1 MKGHLD
7 LIGPATAVGEEL
19 LGVPSFDVP
28 DFTEPLSEEKSILKN
43 LKKVFLM
50 IAGAGVQKYGT
61 ELEKH
66 QQLLLAVSDILIEIY
81 LVESAILRTEKNI
94 NRYGLDTQDMQLAM
108 TKLYLFKAVDKIQSS
123 GKEAIISS
131 AEGDEQKMLLM
142 GLKRFTKYIN
152 HPNVIGLRE
161 QIADKIIAENQ
172 YCF

>member
-1 MKGHLD
+1 
-7 LIGPATAVGEEL
+7 
-19 LGVPSFDVP
+19 
-28 DFTEPLSEEKSILKN
+28 
-43 LKKVFLM
+43 M

-61 ELEKH
+61 ELEQH

-94 NRYGLDTQDMQLAM
+94 NRYGGDAQQTQLAM
-108 TKLYLFKAVDKIQSS
+108 TKLYLFQAVEKIQSK

-142 GLKRFTKYIN
+142 GLKRFTKYAN
-152 HPNVIGLRE
+152 CPNVIGLRKL
-161 QIADKIIAENQ
+161 IADKVIAENQ